1 MNIQNLNT
9 EYPLEFNELLNHL
22 ILDYQEN
29 FPLENRPFRKIADD
43 LKVQEADVLKGY
55 QFLKEKGILSRLGP
69 IFTTHRVG
77 YSFLAAI
84 KCPEDRILEVSS
96 VVNSF
101 EEVNHNYLRE
111 NELNMWFVCTGKDK
125 ETLDRFVKELESKIN
140 LKVYP
145 FPMKRA
151 FKIDL
156 KAREKISWEDV
167 L

>member
-1 MNIQNLNT
+1 M
-9 EYPLEFNELLNHL
+9 EFNELLNHL
-22 ILDYQEN
+22 ILDYQEE
-29 FPLENRPFRKIADD
+29 FPLEKKPFKKIAED
-43 LKVQEADVLKGY
+43 LSVTEEEVLSGY

-69 IFTTHRVG
+69 IFTTHKIG
-77 YSFLAAI
+77 FSFLAAI
-84 KCPEDRILEVSS
+84 KCPPDEISRVSEI
-96 VVNSF
+96 VNSF

-111 NELNMWFVCTGKDK
+111 NELNMWFVCTGKNK
-125 ETLDRFVKELESKIN
+125 EALDLMIVEMENKTG

-156 KAREKISWEDV
+156 KAKEKISWEEI